1 MTRAQT
7 ASTVK
12 LLKMPKLEIVA
23 ETLVKSGL
31 RPSLRAVMSRLMRD
45 HKVQSDV
52 CIILADDEKLRALKL
67 EFWGEDATTD
77 VLSFPQWEPGDPFVP
92 AVLGDIVISLP
103 TAQAQAD
110 ARGHSLETELVV
122 LAAHGL
128 THLLG
133 FDHQTQADWG
143 VFHESERQ
151 AIKFLADFD
160 SRHTP

>member
-1 MTRAQT
+1 MPALEIIAQT
-7 ASTVK
+7 SVK
-12 LLKMPKLEIVA
+12 P
-23 ETLVKSGL
+23 GL
-31 RPSLRAVMSRLMRD
+31 RPRLRAVMSRLMRD
-45 HKVQSDV
+45 YNVQSDV
-52 CIILADDEKLRALKL
+52 CLILANDEKLRALKL

-77 VLSFPQWEPGDPFVP
+77 VLSFPQWEPGDPFIP
-92 AVLGDIVISLP
+92 AVMGDIVISLP

-110 ARGHSLETELVV
+110 AQGHSLETEVVV

-151 AIKFLADFD
+151 AIAILAAFD
-160 SRHTP
+160 SRQKP

>member
-1 MTRAQT
+1 
-7 ASTVK
+7 
-12 LLKMPKLEIVA
+12 MPALEIVA
-23 ETLVKSGL
+23 QTSVKPGL
-31 RPSLRAVMSRLMRD
+31 RPRLRAVMNRLMRD
-45 HKVQSDV
+45 HKVQGDV

-103 TAQAQAD
+103 TAQTQAD
-110 ARGHSLETELVV
+110 ARGHSLETEVVV

-133 FDHQTQADWG
+133 FDHQTEADWG

-151 AIKFLADFD
+151 AVVILADFN
-160 SRHTP
+160 SRQKP